1 MAVTSTDVANQ
12 AIQLIGDNQPPVTG
26 IAPTFDTSTAGVSLA
41 KLYTP
46 CVQTVMRQHG
56 WDFSRN
62 TAALTLSGNPA
73 PVPWAFEYLYPPF
86 GIQIRQLM
94 PAVIADAND
103 PLPVN
108 WDVANNVV
116 GGTTKKVIHTNL
128 ANAEVVFSNQ
138 PDESTWD
145 PGFREAVVRLLSSE
159 LAIALS
165 GRPDT
170 AQVMIKTG
178 EQFEQL
184 FTQRDS

>member
-1 MAVTSTDVANQ
+1 MS
-12 AIQLIGDNQPPVTG
+12 
-26 IAPTFDTSTAGVSLA
+26 PTRRSSSLA
-41 KLYTP
+41 TISRPSPELLPPST
-46 CVQTVMRQHG
+46 RQRPEYRSPSSTRHV
-56 WDFSRN
+56 S
-62 TAALTLSGNPA
+62 LSGNPA